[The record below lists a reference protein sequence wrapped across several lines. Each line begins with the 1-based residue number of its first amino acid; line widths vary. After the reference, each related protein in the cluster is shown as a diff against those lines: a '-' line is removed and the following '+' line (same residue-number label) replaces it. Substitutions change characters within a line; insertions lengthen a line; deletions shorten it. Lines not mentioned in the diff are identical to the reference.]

1 VERSGDEVAGEGM
14 RKSKFTEEKM
24 VRIVREADA
33 TSVAEAA
40 KKHGVSD
47 QTIYLWRKKFRGME
61 VPDVKRV
68 RAMEAENAR
77 LRKLVSTQA
86 LEIDILKEVNAKKW

>member
-1 VERSGDEVAGEGM
+1 M

-24 VRIVREADA
+24 VRIVRDADA
-33 TSVAEAA
+33 MSVAEAA

-68 RAMEAENAR
+68 KAIEAENAR

>member
-1 VERSGDEVAGEGM
+1 
-14 RKSKFTEEKM
+14 M
-24 VRIVREADA
+24 VRIVRDADA

-68 RAMEAENAR
+68 KAIEAENAR

>member
-1 VERSGDEVAGEGM
+1 M

-24 VRIVREADA
+24 VRIVRDADA

-61 VPDVKRV
+61 VADVKRV
-68 RAMEAENAR
+68 KAIEAENAR